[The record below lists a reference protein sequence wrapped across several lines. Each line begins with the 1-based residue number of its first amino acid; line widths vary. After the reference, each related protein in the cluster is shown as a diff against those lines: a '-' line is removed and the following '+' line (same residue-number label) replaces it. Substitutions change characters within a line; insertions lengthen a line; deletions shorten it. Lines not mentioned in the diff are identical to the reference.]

1 MLNEPVFGIPGD
13 VTHGPSYS
21 TLSAAP
27 ETWAMKAIGIDRIRE
42 LGRSGEGEVIAI
54 LDTGATPSHPEFP
67 AARWHAP
74 AWSDV
79 PGESPD
85 DRNDHGTHVMGS
97 AAGSSPTIGV
107 ANRAKLLSGKCLS
120 NSGSGSN
127 SWIRSAY
134 KRACDKGATV
144 ISMSLG
150 GPGFLVSMEDLFRE
164 ADAAGV
170 VTVVAAGNGRQ
181 QGEIAVDSTALVI
194 AAVDLNGRYAPFST
208 PGMNNTT
215 LAAAAPGVNI
225 ISAKPG
231 GGYQGMSGTSMA
243 TPIAGGVVTVV
254 QSACVSL
261 SQPRLTCAGFKK
273 LFGSR
278 AVDAGSVGID
288 RDYGPGLIDCQMLRM
303 YFFPNPKP
311 L

>member
-21 TLSAAP
+21 TLSAVP
-27 ETWAMKAIGIDRIRE
+27 ETWAMKTTSIDRIRE
-42 LGRSGEGEVIAI
+42 LGRSGEGEVIAV
-54 LDTGATPSHPEFP
+54 LDTGATSSHPEFP
-67 AARWHAP
+67 AERWHALP
-74 AWSDV
+74 WSDV

-85 DRNDHGTHVMGS
+85 DRNGHGTHVMGT

-134 KRACDKGATV
+134 KRACDKGATF

-150 GPGFLVSMEDLFRE
+150 GPGFLESMEDLFRE
-164 ADAAGV
+164 ADAAGI

-181 QGEIAVDSTALVI
+181 GGEIAVISTALVI
-194 AAVDLNGRYAPFST
+194 AAVDMNGRYAPFST

-215 LAAAAPGVNI
+215 LTVAAPGVDI
-225 ISAKPG
+225 VSAKPG
-231 GGYQGMSGTSMA
+231 GGYQSMSGTSMA
-243 TPIAGGVVTVV
+243 TPFVAGVVAVV
-254 QSACVSL
+254 QSGCVSL
-261 SQPRLTCAGFKK
+261 GLPRLNCAGFKQ

-278 AVDAGSVGID
+278 AVDAGTPGID

-303 YFFPNPKP
+303 YFFPDPKP